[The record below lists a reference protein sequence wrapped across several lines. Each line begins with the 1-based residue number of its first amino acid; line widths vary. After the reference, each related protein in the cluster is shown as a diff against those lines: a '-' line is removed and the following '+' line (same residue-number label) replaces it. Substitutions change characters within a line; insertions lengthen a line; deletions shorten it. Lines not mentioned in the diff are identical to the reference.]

1 MTWRKLFLLTVQ
13 LLSLKTCNAESAIR
27 DPSIRIASLLMR
39 VTRKLDT
46 IYKLQE
52 EVMAELDEIHSLR
65 KISEDNGEIKQ
76 TIHEVECTGGV
87 YSFDRASSFRSA
99 NETVAMN
106 NGHVVRLDDILYGY
120 DYLFEQKH
128 LFSAGSWLGVQ
139 SQQDP
144 WDLVAIQQL
153 LWDVKPKVIY
163 DIGTNV
169 GGSAILFAHIM
180 SQYAKPREAL
190 IVSIDPKDFAVN
202 WDAEAQRL
210 CPRCTAVADNPLWG
224 QYVRFVKARAVERS
238 ALAALQEAISTFGGP
253 VLISV
258 DGWHRYAEVLKQCQV
273 LSQYVTIGSYIIV
286 QDTKLDRFLRK
297 AGPRRA
303 VYDFLKNNTDFEIDK
318 SREAFLYSQHTD
330 GYLRRIR

>member
-1 MTWRKLFLLTVQ
+1 MTWRKFFLLSVQ
-13 LLSLKTCNAESAIR
+13 LLSLRTCIAGAAIHDPKT
-27 DPSIRIASLLMR
+27 RIAEMLMR
-39 VTRKLDT
+39 VSTKLET
-46 IYKLQE
+46 IYMLQE
-52 EVMAELDEIHSLR
+52 EVMAELDEIRSLR
-65 KISEDNGEIKQ
+65 ESSEDNDN
-76 TIHEVECTGGV
+76 IHRTNDEVGCVGSV
-87 YSFDRASSFRSA
+87 YSLDRASSFVSA

-120 DYLFEQKH
+120 DYVFEQKH

-144 WDLVAIQQL
+144 WDLVAIQQI

-180 SQYAKPREAL
+180 SQYAKPGEAL
-190 IVSIDPKDFAVN
+190 IVSVDPKDYTIN
-202 WDAEAQRL
+202 WDAQAQRL
-210 CPRCTAVADNPLWG
+210 CPRCTPVADNPLWG
-224 QYVRFVKARAVERS
+224 QYVRFVKARAVERP
-238 ALAALQEAISTFGGP
+238 ALAALQEAIATFGGP

-273 LSQYVTIGSYIIV
+273 LNQYVTIGSYIIV

-303 VYDFLKNNTDFEIDK
+303 VYDFLKNNADFEIDK
-318 SREAFLYSQHTD
+318 SREAFLYSQHSD

>member
-1 MTWRKLFLLTVQ
+1 MTWCKLFLLTVQ
-13 LLSLKTCNAESAIR
+13 LLSLRTCIAGPAIR
-27 DPSIRIASLLMR
+27 DPSTRIASLLMG
-39 VTRKLDT
+39 VSRKLDT
-46 IYKLQE
+46 IHKLQN
-52 EVMAELDEIHSLR
+52 EVMAVLDEIHKLR
-65 KISEDNGEIKQ
+65 EFSEDNGEILQ
-76 TIHEVECTGGV
+76 TIHEAECTGGV
-87 YSFDRASSFRSA
+87 YPVDRASSFRLA

-120 DYLFEQKH
+120 DYVFEKKH

-153 LWDVKPKVIY
+153 VWDVKPKVIY

-180 SQYAKPREAL
+180 SQYAKPGEAL
-190 IVSIDPKDFAVN
+190 IVSVDPKDFTVN

-210 CPRCTAVADNPLWG
+210 CPRCTAVKDNPLWG

-238 ALAALQEAISTFGGP
+238 ALAALQKAISTFGGP
-253 VLISV
+253 VLISL
-258 DGWHRYAEVLKQCQV
+258 DGWHRYAEVLKQCHV

-286 QDTKLDRFLRK
+286 QDTKLDRFLSK

-303 VYDFLKNNTDFEIDK
+303 VHDFLKNNTDFEIDK

-330 GYLRRIR
+330 GYLRRIK